1 MNSDRVLAQSYSHC
15 GRIARRQAKNFY
27 PSFLLLPAVRRRSMC
42 ALYAF
47 MRQTDDIADEPGEI
61 NHKKKALQIWRDAL
75 DEALKGQP
83 GEWLGWPA
91 LSDAVARHAIPARY
105 LHAVIDG
112 VAMDLSPRTFATF
125 EDLRVY
131 CYHVASAVGLC
142 CIHIWGFRSD
152 GGKAEAMAESCG
164 LALQLTNIIRDV
176 GEDARDGRV
185 YLPDEDLVRFGV
197 NRDDLTAPQATEP
210 LKRLLAFEARRA
222 YEEYERA
229 GPLTSLVDPVGRPV
243 LLTIA
248 GIYRALL
255 DRIERKNYDVL
266 SERISV
272 PTWRKASIA
281 ARSFGA
287 RFNQSTVSDSD
298 VEVRPIR

>member
-1 MNSDRVLAQSYSHC
+1 MSSEQPLARSYSHC
-15 GRIARRQAKNFY
+15 AAVARRQAKNFY
-27 PSFLLLPAVRRRSMC
+27 PSFLLLPANRRKSMC

-47 MRQTDDIADEPGEI
+47 MRRTDDIADEPGEI
-61 NHKKKALQIWRDAL
+61 ECKKKALQRWRDDL
-75 DEALKGQP
+75 NEALEGKP
-83 GEWLGWPA
+83 GGWPGWPA
-91 LSDAVARHAIPARY
+91 LSDAVLRHAIPARY
-105 LHAVIDG
+105 LHEVIDG
-112 VAMDLSPRTFATF
+112 VAMDLTPRTIATY

-152 GGKAEAMAESCG
+152 HGQAEAMAESCG

-185 YLPDEDLVRFGV
+185 YLPAEDLARFGV
-197 NRDDLTAPQATEP
+197 SRDALTAPRATEP

-229 GPLTSLVDPVGRPV
+229 KPLASLVDPVGRPV

-255 DRIERKNYDVL
+255 DRIAQKKYDVL
-266 SERISV
+266 SERVSV
-272 PTWRKASIA
+272 PKWRKATIA

-287 RFNQSTVSDSD
+287 RFTQPSRSDSD
-298 VEVRPIR
+298 VEARPIR